1 MSQGDGEGTRHETHL
16 KILVIVESVETV
28 LVFGVNEP
36 QVLVSVRQ
44 NIQDEGRRV
53 LQVHLGLLALLYHF
67 VHELPSFL

>member
-1 MSQGDGEGTRHETHL
+1 MSQRQGKGTRLATYL

-28 LVFGVNEP
+28 LVFGINEP

-53 LQVHLGLLALLYHF
+53 LQIHLRLLALLYHL
-67 VHELPSFL
+67 VHELPGFL